1 MPVLSLNNTMDYSTQ
16 TKEPRNTYSTN
27 WSASNNIWATPIG
40 AGKKETTR
48 PNSRPPPLSRTGFG
62 NESTGSTENIS
73 NSNQITGSG
82 SLLSSSE
89 SVGWARKWDLAG
101 GNTGLGNARGRP
113 SNHQSSTSPVRIRT
127 SQHTRE
133 SSPYYTNHPSA
144 IGTLLSNNS
153 TSGSLLDPTTTSF
166 APRINSTFS
175 PRSEDESTRK
185 QANGVLFGNVNGT
198 SNYSGYAS
206 SAASRN
212 GSLPPSRH
220 GIEQTQFGDF
230 GLNNPGTVE
239 AFVHRPNQHSR
250 NSNFSLNSH
259 NKVPTIPW
267 QASMGELSSNFN
279 RMDVGRNGQDRPSS
293 SYWDLSH
300 HASSPG
306 SVNGIPGVNYP
317 RRGSLSLE
325 PGTNIL
331 NPSLAGYNQQR
342 VGYGQDSYSPTGSD
356 SRNGEE
362 SPIYI
367 NNPTPPSQ
375 EWTRGLPS
383 HNSRTNLNGYGGY
396 GAIDRLQLDRAL
408 NQVADSQNYQPSPAL
423 SHRSLYPTV
432 YNMTGSSTPNHRMGF
447 QISPFF
453 TQQTHNSAYGQSL
466 QSARHPP
473 RGPSIETPEKKGSP
487 LLQEFHMTKGS
498 KKYELKDIY
507 GHVVEFSGDQHGSR
521 YLQSKL
527 ETANSDEKAQL
538 FSEILQNAVQLMT
551 DLFGNYVI
559 QKFFEHGNQ
568 QQKKQLADKMRNN
581 MAFLSMQMY
590 ACRVV
595 QKVSPPC
602 YWSDPS

>member
-1 MPVLSLNNTMDYSTQ
+1 MPALNNNNNMDYSTQ

-27 WSASNNIWATPIG
+27 WSASNNIWAPPIG
-40 AGKKETTR
+40 TGKKETAR
-48 PNSRPPPLSRTGFG
+48 PSSRPPPLSRTAFG
-62 NESTGSTENIS
+62 SEAIGSMASTTT
-73 NSNQITGSG
+73 SNQITGSG

-89 SVGWARKWDLAG
+89 CVGWPRKWDASG
-101 GNTGLGNARGRP
+101 GNTSVGSAGGRP
-113 SNHQSSTSPVRIRT
+113 PTHRTGTSPVRNRA

-133 SSPYYTNHPSA
+133 SSPFYANHPSA
-144 IGTLLSNNS
+144 IGTLHSNNS
-153 TSGSLLDPTTTSF
+153 ASSSLLDPTTMSF
-166 APRINSTFS
+166 APRNNSTFL
-175 PRSEDESTRK
+175 PRSEDESVRK
-185 QANGVLFGNVNGT
+185 QSTGTLFGAMNGAP
-198 SNYSGYAS
+198 NYSGYAS

-230 GLNNPGTVE
+230 GLNNPATVE

-250 NSNFSLNSH
+250 NSNFSIHSH
-259 NKVPTIPW
+259 NKVSTIPW
-267 QASMGELSSNFN
+267 QSSMGDLSSNFS
-279 RMDVGRNGQDRPSS
+279 RMDVGLNGHDRPGS
-293 SYWDLSH
+293 SYWDPSH
-300 HASSPG
+300 HADSPG
-306 SVNGIPGVNYP
+306 SANGMPGINYP
-317 RRGSLSLE
+317 RTGSLSLM
-325 PGTNIL
+325 PGTNL
-331 NPSLAGYNQQR
+331 VNSSMTGYNQQR
-342 VGYGQDSYSPTGSD
+342 LAYGQDAYSPTGSD

-362 SPIYI
+362 SPMYM
-367 NNPTPPSQ
+367 NNPTPPSTD
-375 EWTRGLPS
+375 WTRGLPS

-396 GAIDRLQLDRAL
+396 GAVDRLQLDRAL

-423 SHRSLYPTV
+423 SHRSLYSNG
-432 YNMTGSSTPNHRMGF
+432 YNMTGSNTPNHRMGF
-447 QISPFF
+447 QGPPFYN
-453 TQQTHNSAYGQSL
+453 QQTLNSAYGQSL

-498 KKYELKDIY
+498 KKYELRDIY

-538 FSEILQNAVQLMT
+538 FSEILPNASQLMT

-559 QKFFEHGNQ
+559 QKFFEYGNQ

-581 MAFLSMQMY
+581 MTFLSMQMY

-595 QKVSPPC
+595 QKVST
-602 YWSDPS
+602 PSTVVWV